1 MAKRTSDD
9 LVATSHIEEIIDDQ
23 PRVGITLPKLESA
36 GNVKVDE
43 YEHVTINGETTL
55 VKRGV
60 YVEVTVP
67 VYMQL
72 KNKFPEI

>member
-1 MAKRTSDD
+1 MAKKTSDE
-9 LVATSHIEEIIDDQ
+9 LVATTQVEKVIDDQ

-36 GNVKVDE
+36 GNMKVDE
-43 YEHVTINGETTL
+43 YEHVTINGVTTL

>member
-1 MAKRTSDD
+1 MAKKTSDE
-9 LVATSHIEEIIDDQ
+9 LVATTQVENVIDDQ
-23 PRVGITLPKLESA
+23 PRVGIILPKGENAS
-36 GNVKVDE
+36 NVKVDE

-67 VYMQL
+67 VYIQL
-72 KNKFPEI
+72 KNKFPDI

>member
-1 MAKRTSDD
+1 MAKKTSDE
-9 LVATSHIEEIIDDQ
+9 LVATTQIEEVVDDQ
-23 PRVGITLPKLESA
+23 PRVGITLPRIEKT

-43 YEHVTINGETTL
+43 YEHVTINGVTTL
-55 VKRGV
+55 VKHGE

-72 KNKFPEI
+72 KNKFPDI